1 MISSK
6 IERTNKIFLI
16 FDIIITI
23 AIYIITHVSISSLL
37 FNQNPDI
44 TISRLL
50 RLPWIFPLFIILW
63 SVLLTSFK
71 TYPSAETKSIKELIK
86 PIFKAVII
94 SGGILGLLYFL
105 TKSYI
110 QSRIVFSVFI
120 VLNFFYLLASRSI
133 LLKLRKKIHQLN
145 IILVTDGKNRKRIEK
160 LIKDN
165 LSINVKIKE
174 IIPLE
179 NKEIF
184 TIKIEDMIRN
194 LEIDW
199 VVYNVNVENFKK
211 LTDSIYICE
220 EMGIPASII
229 IKPFFDPKISW
240 FKLEEY
246 SGHPMFTYYTTSGRI
261 WALLVKDIIDRSL
274 SIISLVLFSPF
285 LLLISSLIK
294 LTSRGTICFRQKRV
308 GLNGRIFTMY
318 KFRTMKIGSEYE
330 IDKIKTGNIMNSIAF
345 KHPNDPRVTKFGKF
359 LRRFS
364 LDELPQIFNILK
376 GEMSF
381 VGPRPPL
388 PEEETKYK
396 NWQKRKLSMKPGLTC
411 FWQISGRSEITDF
424 DKWIEMDLDYIDN
437 WSLWLDLKILAN
449 TIPVIITGRG
459 AY

>member
-23 AIYIITHVSISSLL
+23 FLYIITHITISTLL

-44 TISRLL
+44 TISRLS
-50 RLPWIFPLFIILW
+50 RFPWIFPLFIILW

-71 TYPSAETKSIKELIK
+71 TYPSAETKSIKELII

-120 VLNFFYLLASRSI
+120 VLNFFYLLASRSV
-133 LLKLRKKIHQLN
+133 LLRLRKKIHHLN
-145 IILVTDGKNRKRIEK
+145 IILVTDGINGKRIEK
-160 LIKDN
+160 LIREN

-179 NKEIF
+179 IEDKF
-184 TIKIEDMIRN
+184 TLKIENMIRN

-199 VVYNVNVENFKK
+199 VVYTVNVENFQKV
-211 LTDSIYICE
+211 TDSIYICE

-229 IKPFFDPKISW
+229 IKPFFHPLISW

-246 SGHPMFTYYTTSGRI
+246 SGQPMFTYYTTSGRI

-274 SIISLVLFSPF
+274 SIISFFLFSPF
-285 LLLISSLIK
+285 LLLISILIK
-294 LTSRGTICFRQKRV
+294 LTSKGSVCFRQKRV
-308 GLNGRIFTMY
+308 GLNGRTFTMY
-318 KFRTMKIGSEYE
+318 KFRTMKSGSEFE

-364 LDELPQIFNILK
+364 LDELPQIYNILK

-411 FWQISGRSEITDF
+411 FWQISGRNEITDF
-424 DKWIEMDLDYIDN
+424 DKWIEMDLKYIDN
-437 WSLWLDLKILAN
+437 WSLWLDLKILVN
-449 TIPVIITGRG
+449 TIPVIITGKG